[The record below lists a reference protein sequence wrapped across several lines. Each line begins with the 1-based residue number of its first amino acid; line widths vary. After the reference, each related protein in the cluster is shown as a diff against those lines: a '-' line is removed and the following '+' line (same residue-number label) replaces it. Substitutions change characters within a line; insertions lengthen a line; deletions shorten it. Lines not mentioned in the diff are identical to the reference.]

1 MNDILLELDDLITIT
16 QDVWSSFLDLE
27 LTAVPPDSAALS
39 GDVLTATVRIS
50 GAWVGSVRLECM
62 PDHAAAAAAA
72 MFARAG
78 AGAGAGAGIG
88 EEALDAF
95 GELANVVSGN
105 VKSLLPAPSV
115 LSTPTVRTAAS
126 GSPAEATGPAE
137 ELLRQ
142 VVLVAT
148 FGPLHVSIWK
158 AGTS

>member
-27 LTAVPPDSAALS
+27 LTAVPVDSAPLS

-50 GAWVGSVRLECM
+50 GAWEGSVRLECM
-62 PDHAAAAAAA
+62 PDHAVAAAAE
-72 MFARAG
+72 MFAG
-78 AGAGAGAGIG
+78 AGAGVGA
-88 EEALDAF
+88 EALDAL

-115 LSTPTVRTAAS
+115 LSIPTVRTAKA

-137 ELLRQ
+137 ELVRQ

-148 FGPLHVSIWK
+148 PGPLHVSIWK
-158 AGTS
+158 AGPS